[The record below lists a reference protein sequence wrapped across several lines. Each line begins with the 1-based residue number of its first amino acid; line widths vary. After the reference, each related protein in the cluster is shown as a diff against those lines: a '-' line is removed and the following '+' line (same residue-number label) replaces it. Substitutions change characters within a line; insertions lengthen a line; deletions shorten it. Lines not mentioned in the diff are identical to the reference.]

1 MIERILTA
9 LLSTILPGAGQMVQ
23 HRWMKGAAFLTA
35 ALVLSGVVRR
45 ETLGHAAMLSMRAI
59 LIALALWS
67 AADAFMLQQ
76 AKAKKK

>member
-1 MIERILTA
+1 MIERFLTA
-9 LLSTILPGAGQMVQ
+9 ILSTVLPGAGQLLQ
-23 HRWMKGAAFLTA
+23 HRWMKGAAFLA
-35 ALVLSGVVRR
+35 AAMILSGVVRR
-45 ETLGHAAMLSMRAI
+45 ETLGHAGMLSMRAI